1 MKYTNERKASN
12 CSSYETSSCSFAH
25 SVSKTDAQYRWGKKS
40 HFLISTFCCVQKED
54 RFFRCCPSQPRPLLL
69 PQTRLPRGLPGQHHG
84 RPHCPRQPQ
93 HPPPHSG
100 HQHAAKPR
108 PPETPGP
115 SQPLTGQTPASSR
128 WQQRRHPLQPSDWPK
143 P

>member
-1 MKYTNERKASN
+1 MRENQVIVPHMRRPHLKINVLLYIQYQKQMHNTNG
-12 CSSYETSSCSFAH
+12 
-25 SVSKTDAQYRWGKKS
+25 GKKS